1 MRTNRKTNL
10 PDWSALMPVLPEAG
24 TRAAALYNALR
35 RLIETGLAPPGAK
48 LPPTRDLMKRLKL
61 SRAAA
66 VTAYERLVAEG
77 FAEARVGA
85 GTFVAE
91 AVPLLGDAPP
101 LRPATLPQIEPPAP
115 GLLALGVAT
124 PDLRTFD
131 IFRRLIAHELARPH
145 ESFFR
150 YGDPRGS
157 AALRQA
163 VADYLQTA
171 RGVRC
176 APEQIVITS
185 GMQQGLDLVLRATL
199 ERGDGVLVE
208 DPCYPSALAA
218 VRGAGG
224 RPIAVPVDQEGL
236 DPALIGPAGRSA
248 RVIYVT
254 PSHQFP
260 LGVTMTMR
268 RRLAL
273 IDWAKANGAIIIE
286 DDYDSEFRYAGPPLA
301 ALQGMDDTGSVVYLG
316 TFSKVLFP
324 GLRTGYAV
332 VPERLLPRV
341 LDLRRTSD
349 RQPPVL
355 AEQALARLISEGHFS
370 AHLKRA
376 RRTAER
382 ARDILVAALK
392 AECGEAL
399 LISPPAQGL
408 HLVARF
414 TRFGARE
421 AGSAPALAFETA
433 VAAETGL
440 RPLSPM
446 YLGQPRDQG
455 LVLGFSGFTTHE
467 MKAAAASLGAAL
479 GKRQGRH
486 EEARKG

>member
-1 MRTNRKTNL
+1 MAENRKTNL
-10 PDWSALMPVLPEAG
+10 PDWSALMPVLPQAG
-24 TRAAALYNALR
+24 NRAAALYDALR

-66 VTAYERLVAEG
+66 VTAYERLTAEG

-85 GTFVAE
+85 GTFVAP
-91 AVPLLGDAPP
+91 AVPLVREPPPAAPP
-101 LRPATLPQIEPPAP
+101 PVGLPYQGPHQGP
-115 GLLALGVAT
+115 LALGVAM
-124 PDLRTFD
+124 PDLRTFAT
-131 IFRRLIAHELARPH
+131 FRRLIAHDLARPH

-157 AALRQA
+157 PELRHA
-163 VADYLQTA
+163 IADYLQTA

-176 APEQIVITS
+176 SPEQIVLTS
-185 GMQQGLDLVLRATL
+185 GTQQGLDLVLRAALSPGET
-199 ERGDGVLVE
+199 VLVE

-218 VRGAGG
+218 VREAGG
-224 RPIAVPVDQEGL
+224 RARAVPVDREGL
-236 DPALIGPAGRSA
+236 DPAAIGAAGERA
-248 RVIYVT
+248 KAVYVT

-260 LGVTMTMR
+260 LGVTLSMR

-273 IDWAKANGAIIIE
+273 IEWARAAGAVIIE

-301 ALQGMDDTGSVVYLG
+301 AMQGMDSSGSVAYLG

-341 LDLRRTSD
+341 VELRQCAD

-355 AEQALARLISEGHFS
+355 AERALARLIAEGHFS

-376 RRTAER
+376 RRAAGE
-382 ARDILVAALK
+382 ARDRLVTALNTH
-392 AECGEAL
+392 CGDAL
-399 LISPPAQGL
+399 LVTPPEQGL

-414 TRFGARE
+414 ARFGPE
-421 AGSAPALAFETA
+421 DAGTPEALAFERA
-433 VAAETGL
+433 VAGETAL

-446 YLGQPRDQG
+446 YVETPRDQG
-455 LVLGFSGFTTHE
+455 LVLGFSGFTPSQIET
-467 MKAAAASLGAAL
+467 AAMAL
-479 GKRQGRH
+479 G
-486 EEARKG
+486 ESLKGYA